1 MVFRCFKRALYQLDK
16 RSIWCVRSNSV
27 RKSGDNRDTSFVY
40 NSLQDY
46 QNRMTLSD
54 NIDERLDL
62 KSLFSLD
69 KPLFERTPSLPHCLS
84 LCHRP
89 GLRGRLPRPA
99 PGPPRGGRVR
109 PEGGDQLD
117 HGAPPRGDIT
127 AAAGLLDCTSV
138 CTRRRNLFLRHCSL
152 SDMTM
157 LHPLVWEL
165 YWGQQTGV
173 NLSV

>member
-1 MVFRCFKRALYQLDK
+1 
-16 RSIWCVRSNSV
+16 
-27 RKSGDNRDTSFVY
+27 
-40 NSLQDY
+40 
-46 QNRMTLSD
+46 MTLSD

-69 KPLFERTPSLPHCLS
+69 EPLFALPPCHPDCLS
-84 LCHRP
+84 LCHRT

-99 PGPPRGGRVR
+99 PGPPRGGPVC

-138 CTRRRNLFLRHCSL
+138 CTQRRNLFVRHCSL
-152 SDMTM
+152 MSWRYSTCWSGNCIGDNRLASICLYNKLTDWSSPVPNYVIYPP
-157 LHPLVWEL
+157 PLMR
-165 YWGQQTGV
+165 QPA
-173 NLSV
+173 